1 MWLRRW
7 DAILGSA
14 LAPWVETASAVD
26 LSYKRSWLRIA
37 FTTAE
42 WLSLLRVPTKSS
54 NARCSNS
61 WSSSLSSSTWV

>member
-26 LSYKRSWLRIA
+26 LSYKR
-37 FTTAE
+37 
-42 WLSLLRVPTKSS
+42 
-54 NARCSNS
+54 N
-61 WSSSLSSSTWV
+61 